1 MERHKSALKAARQA
15 VKRTARNTAALSKV
29 KTTVKKLR
37 TAMTN
42 KAEKKN
48 LPALLNEVQRTLTK
62 AASKKLMKRETAQ
75 RQIGRL
81 STAVHRALNA

>member
-1 MERHKSALKAARQA
+1 MERHQSALKAARQA
-15 VKRTARNTAALSKV
+15 VKRQTRNTAALSRV

-37 TAMTN
+37 EAIVA
-42 KAEKKN
+42 KGEKKG

-62 AASKKLMKRETAQ
+62 AASKNLMKRETAS

-81 STAVHRALNA
+81 SQAVHRAMKA

>member
-15 VKRTARNTAALSKV
+15 VKRTVRNTAALSKV

-37 TAMTN
+37 TAMAN
-42 KAEKKN
+42 KAEQKN
-48 LPALLNEVQRTLTK
+48 LPALLNEAQRTLTK
-62 AASKKLMKRETAQ
+62 AASKKLMKKETAA